1 MSVAEEL
8 VERPETNALL
18 VPALSIAGFALTLYV
33 FYPGVL
39 SEDARYIYDDIARGF
54 LGDWQSPV
62 MTSLWSIIDP
72 IAPGTASMFLLTTA
86 IYWLG
91 FGILAFKLAERSVA
105 SALVLLVL
113 ALSPPAFFFLS
124 MVWRDVLFAA
134 AWLLAAALCFAFTDR
149 NDSRRRFVQAAAL
162 ALLAFGV
169 LLRPNAIPA
178 APVLGAYILWPT
190 EFSLKR
196 AALFLLPAAVGLFVL
211 VQVVYY
217 AALGAERQNIVH
229 SIMVFDVGGIT
240 HFTQEN
246 QFPVSWSAAETSML
260 TSGCYQPADWSV
272 YWTHGP
278 CMFVMRRLDQEKI
291 FGSATLVKA
300 WTRAVWNHP
309 VAYLRHRMAFMLNF
323 LTSANSSLWTEDGDN
338 SKEVFAHSRIFAAL
352 RAMYGSLQ
360 ATPLFRPG
368 SWLLASLAI
377 VALAWRR
384 RDTPAGAF
392 AFGVCGSGALY
403 ILSFFPVGAGA
414 DFRYAYWAVLAS
426 LTGSVVIALGIANRP
441 TFLGGGTR

>member
-1 MSVAEEL
+1 
-8 VERPETNALL
+8 
-18 VPALSIAGFALTLYV
+18 
-33 FYPGVL
+33 
-39 SEDARYIYDDIARGF
+39 
-54 LGDWQSPV
+54 
-62 MTSLWSIIDP
+62 
-72 IAPGTASMFLLTTA
+72 
-86 IYWLG
+86 
-91 FGILAFKLAERSVA
+91 
-105 SALVLLVL
+105 
-113 ALSPPAFFFLS
+113 
-124 MVWRDVLFAA
+124 
-134 AWLLAAALCFAFTDR
+134 
-149 NDSRRRFVQAAAL
+149 
-162 ALLAFGV
+162 
-169 LLRPNAIPA
+169 
-178 APVLGAYILWPT
+178 
-190 EFSLKR
+190 
-196 AALFLLPAAVGLFVL
+196 
-211 VQVVYY
+211 
-217 AALGAERQNIVH
+217 
-229 SIMVFDVGGIT
+229 
-240 HFTQEN
+240 
-246 QFPVSWSAAETSML
+246 
-260 TSGCYQPADWSV
+260 
-272 YWTHGP
+272 
-278 CMFVMRRLDQEKI
+278 MFVMRRLDQEKI